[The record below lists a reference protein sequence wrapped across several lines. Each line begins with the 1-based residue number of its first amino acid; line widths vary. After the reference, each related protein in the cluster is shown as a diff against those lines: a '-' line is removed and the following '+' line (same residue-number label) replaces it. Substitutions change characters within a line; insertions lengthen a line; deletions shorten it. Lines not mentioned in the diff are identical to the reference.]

1 MRICHVSKIGLFQY
15 NIGSFEYLYW
25 IYPIFRSGHFPI
37 LLRPSPQY
45 WIDPIPLFDRSNS
58 SYLRIVLIRGPT
70 LRGFAWM
77 SATENNTE
85 HHLVVLRE
93 LSWLPGNMLARFSA
107 RSRDF
112 RASAREFRKCK
123 VGAYPSVTIAVAETN
138 AGNIVHTVGILI
150 V

>member
-1 MRICHVSKIGLFQY
+1 MLSFRKAPDVDVELEVVIRAYLPRFKIGSFQY

-70 LRGFAWM
+70 LGRKKDP
-77 SATENNTE
+77 
-85 HHLVVLRE
+85 LRP
-93 LSWLPGNMLARFSA
+93 PGGPGQPAA
-107 RSRDF
+107 RSLL
-112 RASAREFRKCK
+112 AS
-123 VGAYPSVTIAVAETN
+123 G
-138 AGNIVHTVGILI
+138 G
-150 V
+150 